1 MDAPLQQLL
10 DWLDERDRTYAETMD
25 AWASHC
31 PRLTTWEDALADG
44 LIRVDRGLV
53 RVTDLGRARLQTA

>member
-10 DWLDERDRTYAETMD
+10 DWLEERERTYAETME

-31 PRLTTWEDALADG
+31 PRLTTWEDALGDG
-44 LIRVDRGLV
+44 LIRIERGV
-53 RVTDLGRARLQTA
+53 VHVTDLGRAALQAA